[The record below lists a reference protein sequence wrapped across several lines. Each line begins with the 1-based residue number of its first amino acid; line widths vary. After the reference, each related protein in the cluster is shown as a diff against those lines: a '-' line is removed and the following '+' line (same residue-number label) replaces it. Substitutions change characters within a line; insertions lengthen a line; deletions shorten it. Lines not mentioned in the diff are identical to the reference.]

1 MMSSNKYSPLY
12 IVLGL
17 FAIYLILKWTC
28 RLIFG
33 LLDYAIFIG
42 LTVAVVWY
50 IRLPKYRR
58 QQLQERIKTKISY
71 IGQKLGMD

>member
-1 MMSSNKYSPLY
+1 MNTNNRLHLY

-42 LTVAVVWY
+42 FTVAVVWY
-50 IRLPKYRR
+50 IRLPKYKR
-58 QQLQERIKTKISY
+58 QQLQECIKARINY

>member
-1 MMSSNKYSPLY
+1 MNTNNRSPLY

-42 LTVAVVWY
+42 LIAAVVWY

-58 QQLQERIKTKISY
+58 QQLQERIKARINY

>member
-1 MMSSNKYSPLY
+1 MNTNNRSPLY

-33 LLDYAIFIG
+33 LLDYAICIG
-42 LTVAVVWY
+42 LIAAVVWY

-58 QQLQERIKTKISY
+58 RQLQEHIKARINY